1 MNFGVAGV
9 AAELF
14 ALEAPLVLE
23 AAELCALEALLC
35 EDDLA
40 ALLCADEVFRLC
52 EQPVS
57 KREAVIKTAKIIVKT
72 RFKIITP
79 DKVIL
84 NYNIY

>member
-35 EDDLA
+35 EDEFVL
-40 ALLCADEVFRLC
+40 LC